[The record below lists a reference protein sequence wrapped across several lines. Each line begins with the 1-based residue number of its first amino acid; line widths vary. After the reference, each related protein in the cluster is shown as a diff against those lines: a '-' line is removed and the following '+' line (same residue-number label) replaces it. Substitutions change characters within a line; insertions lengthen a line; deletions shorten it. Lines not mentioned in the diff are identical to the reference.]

1 MESMCDRL
9 RDHRESRGVTQM
21 ELARRMGYAHAVTV
35 HYWERDHRLTNE
47 KFAAAVAAI
56 EQIAAEK
63 AAANSTEVL

>member
-1 MESMCDRL
+1 M
-9 RDHRESRGVTQM
+9 TQM

-63 AAANSTEVL
+63 AAANPTEVL